1 MTNSKILLFRNWD
14 NHPIVDSVVDLLQKG
29 FPGSEIRVV
38 TITQN
43 IRDRKFIVLPYLI
56 SDQDGTNKGGGMP

>member
-43 IRDRKFIVLPYLI
+43 IRDRKFIVLP
-56 SDQDGTNKGGGMP
+56 MM